1 MTDHFS
7 DIRYLARNDVDA
19 VKWDQCIHQ
28 AGNSLIYANS
38 FYLDLMARN
47 WSALVFRDYDAV
59 MPLTWNRKLTI
70 AYLFQPPF
78 TAQLGIFAKNKSDDN
93 LVGQFISQAKKHF
106 RFCEIHLNYDN
117 KAAETR
123 MRANYILD
131 LGRPYEE
138 IRKGYKKRLI
148 ENLEEAQTYH
158 LQYLPY
164 SEFSEA
170 IQLFKKQY
178 GKKMPS
184 IRRQDFL
191 QFDKL
196 CRELKNRDMIFAR
209 QVLDSSGELLNVSIF
224 FRDERRIYNIMS
236 VSLPA
241 GRVKRAH
248 FYLLDHLIEEFST
261 KNILLDMEGSD
272 NPGIAEFYLKFGTV
286 NQPYP
291 FLRYNLL
298 PFPFRLLK

>member
-1 MTDHFS
+1 
-7 DIRYLARNDVDA
+7 
-19 VKWDQCIHQ
+19 
-28 AGNSLIYANS
+28 
-38 FYLDLMARN
+38 
-47 WSALVFRDYDAV
+47 
-59 MPLTWNRKLTI
+59 
-70 AYLFQPPF
+70 
-78 TAQLGIFAKNKSDDN
+78 
-93 LVGQFISQAKKHF
+93 
-106 RFCEIHLNYDN
+106 
-117 KAAETR
+117 
-123 MRANYILD
+123 
-131 LGRPYEE
+131 
-138 IRKGYKKRLI
+138 
-148 ENLEEAQTYH
+148 
-158 LQYLPY
+158 
-164 SEFSEA
+164 
-170 IQLFKKQY
+170 
-178 GKKMPS
+178 
-184 IRRQDFL
+184 
-191 QFDKL
+191 
-196 CRELKNRDMIFAR
+196 MIFAR